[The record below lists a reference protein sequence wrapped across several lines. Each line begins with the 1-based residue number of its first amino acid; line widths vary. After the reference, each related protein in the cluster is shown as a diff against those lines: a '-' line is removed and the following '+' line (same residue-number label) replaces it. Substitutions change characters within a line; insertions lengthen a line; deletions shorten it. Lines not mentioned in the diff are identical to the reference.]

1 MTRFAA
7 LGLAALLAAG
17 AGVAAT
23 PAPAHAPRP
32 APAKGQPALPHAIPT
47 RFDQLRFF
55 VQAKAPGGATLDLI
69 TDTAG
74 GTNLSTLGA
83 TKLGLPFTMPADP
96 RRAAAGSA
104 PWPRF
109 AGAWIPAPRAESG
122 KVEVPILVPPR
133 GVVIDGMLGARWFA
147 DRTWEWDYRAGTLRM
162 LPKGALPK
170 LAPAHVLD
178 MRFKKDTK
186 DGQATGFARIPARVE
201 GTDLQFLFDTGAT
214 FRLGKKA
221 AEQLGDAG
229 VRERAGSFIAINVLK
244 GWRERHPDWPFIEGG
259 DSGAP
264 MIRVPD
270 IEIAG
275 WHTGPVWFSARPD
288 RAFDEYLAEVIDKPV
303 SGALGGNAFATFRI
317 TADYPSGKLAFEQV
331 SPPARSR

>member
-1 MTRFAA
+1 MTRFVT

-17 AGVAAT
+17 PAFAAQ
-23 PAPAHAPRP
+23 PAPAP
-32 APAKGQPALPHAIPT
+32 AGSQPALPHTMPT

-55 VQAKAPGGATLDLI
+55 VQAKAPGGATLDLV

-96 RRAAAGSA
+96 RRESAGNAA
-104 PWPRF
+104 WPRF
-109 AGAWIPAPRAESG
+109 AGAWFPAPREDGG

-133 GVVIDGMLGARWFA
+133 GVAIDGMLGARWFA
-147 DRTWEWDYRAGTLRM
+147 DRTWEWDYRAGTLRL

-170 LAPAHVLD
+170 LAPEHVID
-178 MRFKKDTK
+178 MHFRTDRKNS
-186 DGQATGFARIPARVE
+186 QATGFARIPARIE

-214 FRLGKKA
+214 FRLGKTA
-221 AEQLGDAG
+221 ATQLGDVA
-229 VRERAGSFIAINVLK
+229 VRERAGSFIALGVMK
-244 GWRERHPDWPFIEGG
+244 AWHERHPDWPFVARG

-270 IEIAG
+270 VEIAG
-275 WHTGPVWFSARPD
+275 WHTGPVWFSARAD
-288 RAFDEYLAEVIDKPV
+288 RAFNEYLEAVVDKPV
-303 SGALGGNAFATFRI
+303 DGALGGNAFATFRI
-317 TADYPSGKLAFEQV
+317 TADYPSGKLAFEQLV
-331 SPPARSR
+331 PPPAD